1 MLIRTE
7 LGGKESDEWK
17 IYELVTRHFLACIS
31 RNATGE
37 ETKVSVDSIF
47 VASGFFFV
55 ASGLFR

>member
-1 MLIRTE
+1 MPIRTE

-17 IYELVTRHFLACIS
+17 IYELVARHFLACIS

-47 VASGFFFV
+47 VASGFIF
-55 ASGLFR
+55 